1 MALLIPVSV
10 KFSHP
15 QTFKIPKEDM
25 LYVIKARWLSSSFV
39 SLKLS
44 STMLI
49 ALMTGYS
56 DSPPCILAIFK
67 TVSPVQF
74 STISQN
80 VDQVVLAPDKSIDW
94 KRQGLHLTA

>member
-1 MALLIPVSV
+1 MPVLV

-25 LYVIKARWLSSSFV
+25 LYVIKASYRWLSSSFV
-39 SLKLS
+39 SLTLS

-49 ALMTGYS
+49 ALITGYS
-56 DSPPCILAIFK
+56 DSPPCILTIFK

-80 VDQVVLAPDKSIDW
+80 VDQVVLAPDQSKDW